1 MHKRLYISLL
11 FWYNFC
17 VNKELHQQNYTKFGR
32 SCQLKIASF
41 DEKVVLADDEVRLL
55 EEVLERMDYTKLY
68 RAYSAEGRPTATSPK
83 TMFKIIVYANSEGVY
98 SSRDIEKYC
107 RRDVNFMWLL
117 NDEPA
122 PSHNTI
128 NRFRGKYLPY
138 AAEDLFYQLVKH
150 LYKIGELNFEHLFV
164 DGTKIEANANKYSF
178 VWKKSTNRYQAR
190 LNTRIEQYIT
200 EINEIYGFCFTGET
214 PLSEMQSVL
223 QKRAG
228 DVEFVY
234 GRGKRKTEIQ
244 RHIEML
250 VSYMEREAKYEQY
263 NETFDGRNNFSKT
276 DTDATFM
283 HMKDDH
289 MRNAQLKPGYNVQ
302 LGVEAEYIT
311 GVDISSE
318 RSDVLT
324 MIPLLNRMEK
334 HTGNIYAD
342 VTADAGY
349 ESEENYTYFEGK
361 DGQVCFIKPQNY
373 ERSKTRKFKSNMN
386 LRENMKYDESVDEYT
401 CQNGRQLRAVYM
413 GARKS
418 KSGFESEITYYEC
431 DSCKDCPHKKTCT
444 RSKGNRKMQVS
455 KKFVEQRKQSL
466 ENITSKQGKLLR
478 INRSIQVEGA
488 FGVLKEDYGFR
499 RFLLRG
505 KKKVRIEVLLMAI
518 AFDINKLHNKI
529 QHNRC
534 GSFLF
539 EKNTA

>member
-1 MHKRLYISLL
+1 M
-11 FWYNFC
+11 
-17 VNKELHQQNYTKFGR
+17 
-32 SCQLKIASF
+32 
-41 DEKVVLADDEVRLL
+41 RLL
-55 EEVLERMDYTKLY
+55 EEVLERMDYTNLY
-68 RAYSAEGRPTATSPK
+68 RAYSAEGRPAATSPK
-83 TMFKIIVYANSEGVY
+83 TMFKILVYANSEGVY
-98 SSRDIEKYC
+98 SSRDIEKHC
-107 RRDVNFMWLL
+107 HRDVNFMWLL
-117 NDEPA
+117 NDEHA

-128 NRFRGKYLPY
+128 SRFRSKYLPY
-138 AAEDLFYQLVKH
+138 AAEELFCQLFEY
-150 LYKIGELNFEHLFV
+150 LGEIGEIKFEHLFV

-190 LNTRIEQYIT
+190 LGANIEQYIN
-200 EINEIYGFCFTGET
+200 EINQIYGYCFTCET
-214 PLSEMQSVL
+214 ALSEMYSAL
-223 QKRAG
+223 QKRADG
-228 DVEFVY
+228 IEFVY
-234 GRGKRKTEIQ
+234 GRGKKKTEIQ
-244 RHIEML
+244 RHIEL
-250 VSYMEREAKYEQY
+250 LALYMERDAKYEQY
-263 NETFDGRNNFSKT
+263 NETFEGRNNFSKT

-334 HTGNIYAD
+334 QTGKIYAD

-361 DGQVCFIKPQNY
+361 SGQICFIKPQNY

-386 LRENMKYDESVDEYT
+386 LRENMTYDEAADEYT
-401 CQNGRQLRAVYM
+401 CQSGKKLRAVYM
-413 GARKS
+413 GTRKS
-418 KSGFESEITYYEC
+418 ATGFESEITYYEC
-431 DSCKDCPHKKTCT
+431 DGCADCPHKKTCT

-455 KKFVEQRKQSL
+455 KRFLEQRKQSL
-466 ENITSKQGKLLR
+466 ENITSKQGILLR
-478 INRSIQVEGA
+478 MNRSIQVEGA
-488 FGVLKEDYGFR
+488 FGVLKWDFGFR

-505 KKKVRIEVLLMAI
+505 KKKVRTEVLLMAI

-539 EKNTA
+539 DRSTA